1 MRNRVSSNKHKV
13 LSLRSVL
20 EMPELLGESGDLI
33 VRLTAIDSEQHRVVQ
48 LTH

>member
-1 MRNRVSSNKHKV
+1 MHNKVSSNKYKF

-33 VRLTAIDSEQHRVVQ
+33 VRLTTIDSD
-48 LTH
+48 